1 MSNVNAKRRQSI
13 LDVAIRRLGTIE
25 TVFDLASANGV
36 CITDDLDSGSIFNLT
51 DIQNQ
56 EVINAFSILNIDP
69 ATGLT
74 DDDVIFGG
82 INYMGIELD
91 FMVS

>member
-1 MSNVNAKRRQSI
+1 MSNINTKRRQST
-13 LDVAIRRLGTIE
+13 LDVAIRRLGSIE

-36 CITDDLDSGSIFNLT
+36 CITDDLNSDSIFSLT
-51 DIQNQ
+51 EVQNQ

-74 DDDVIFGG
+74 DEDVIFGG